1 MEHMVF
7 DTEIN
12 EYPKDS
18 NCFEYNYT
26 LFRLAEILAPNK
38 ADAFYQHL
46 TKS

>member
-7 DTEIN
+7 DTEMI
-12 EYPKDS
+12 ECPKDG
-18 NCFEYNYT
+18 NGFEYNYS